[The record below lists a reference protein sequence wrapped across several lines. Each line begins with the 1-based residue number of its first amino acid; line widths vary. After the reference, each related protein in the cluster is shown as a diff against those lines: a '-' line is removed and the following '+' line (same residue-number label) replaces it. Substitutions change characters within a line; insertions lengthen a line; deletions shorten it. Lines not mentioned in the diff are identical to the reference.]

1 MLKTIKIE
9 VQNTSFDFSYPSEEE
24 NMILSVLNGKEYPLD
39 YVTIVRKNPIII
51 DVGSNCGASVLFFK
65 LNYPDAVIS
74 CYEPCLNTFNL
85 LNDNLN
91 QLNNVK
97 TNNCGLWNKKG
108 EFRLNY
114 GLQKLTGSF
123 SLNEWEEDN
132 GGEYVTTKLLSD
144 EINNLEGH
152 KVDLLKIDV
161 EGAEVEIMYELFSNI
176 KSHMI
181 ENIFLEYH
189 GEVIKNALIEDF
201 STMYKV
207 KEIVRGKEQGVLLF
221 FNEHS

>member
-24 NMILSVLNGKEYPLD
+24 DMILSVLNGKEYPLD
-39 YVTIVRKNPIII
+39 YVTIDRKNPIII

-65 LNYPDAVIS
+65 LNYPNAFIT

-91 QLNNVK
+91 QLKNVK
-97 TNNCGLWNKKG
+97 TNNFGLWNKEG

-114 GLQKLTGSF
+114 GPQKLTGSF
-123 SLNEWEEDN
+123 SLKEWEEDN
-132 GGEYVTTKLLSD
+132 GGEYIKTKILSD
-144 EINNLEGH
+144 EINNFDDN
-152 KVDLLKIDV
+152 KVDLLKIDA

-176 KSHMI
+176 RSHTI
-181 ENIFLEYH
+181 QNIFLEYH

-201 STMYKV
+201 SSIYNV
-207 KEIVRGKEQGVLLF
+207 KEVGEGKEQGVLLF
-221 FNEHS
+221 LKRHS